1 MNITRLSSP
10 PPVASN
16 ERWSAVVAMS
26 LCVALLIAAEF
37 MPVSL
42 LTPIA
47 TDLGASNGMAGLA
60 ISISGLFAVPTS
72 LLIAPLSHRLDRRH
86 VLMGLAAVM
95 LASLIVIALSP
106 NFAVLMVAR
115 ALLGIVIGGFW
126 ALATATMM
134 RLVAS
139 HSVPKALGIMY
150 TGNAVATA
158 FAAPIGSYLGGMI
171 GWRGVFWL
179 LVPLVIVNLLWMAL
193 SLPAMR
199 PQARP
204 PSAFH
209 LVRRPNVA
217 FAIMGV
223 MLTFAGAFSAF
234 TYFRPFLE
242 TRTQVN
248 LPQLSALLLA
258 LGLAGFA
265 GTTAVSMLLRRHL
278 YRMLRWLPLVLAII
292 TLALLA
298 VEHHF
303 WSVTLMLILWGSLNS
318 AIPVAW
324 SAWITQGI
332 ADAPESGGGLMVAA
346 IQLAITLGAAVGGW
360 LLDYLS
366 ISATFIGS
374 ALLLATASLIVGNG
388 TRLKPVMVSQS
399 AGHDTQSHQACP
411 Q

>member
-1 MNITRLSSP
+1 
-10 PPVASN
+10 
-16 ERWSAVVAMS
+16 MS

-60 ISISGLFAVPTS
+60 IAISGLFAVPTS

-86 VLMGLAAVM
+86 VLMGLAVVM
-95 LASLIVIALSP
+95 LTSLIVIALSP
-106 NFAVLMVAR
+106 NFTVLMVAR

-126 ALATATMM
+126 ALATATIM
-134 RLVAS
+134 RLAGS
-139 HSVPKALGIMY
+139 PSVPKALGILY

-158 FAAPIGSYLGGMI
+158 FAAPIGSYLGGLI

-179 LVPLVIVNLLWMAL
+179 LVPLVVINLLWMVL
-193 SLPAMR
+193 CLPSMHS
-199 PQARP
+199 QARP
-204 PSAFH
+204 HSAFR
-209 LVRRPNVA
+209 LMRRPNVA
-217 FAIMGV
+217 IAIMGV
-223 MLTFAGAFSAF
+223 TLTFAGAFSAF

-242 TRTQVN
+242 TRTLVD

-265 GTTAVSMLLRRHL
+265 GTTAVSLLLHRHL
-278 YRMLRWLPLVLAII
+278 YQMLRWLPLALGVI
-292 TLALLA
+292 TLALLTVA
-298 VEHHF
+298 HHF
-303 WSVTLMLILWGSLNS
+303 WGVALMLILWGMLNS

-332 ADAPESGGGLMVAA
+332 SDSPESGGGLMVAA

-360 LLDYLS
+360 LLDSLS
-366 ISATFIGS
+366 IRATFMGS
-374 ALLLATASLIVGNG
+374 ALLLTAASMVVGNG
-388 TRLKPVMVSQS
+388 SRLRPVTLDQ
-399 AGHDTQSHQACP
+399 
-411 Q
+411 

>member
-1 MNITRLSSP
+1 MNATSLSSHTP
-10 PPVASN
+10 AVVS
-16 ERWSAVVAMS
+16 EHWSAVAAMS

-72 LLIAPLSHRLDRRH
+72 LLIATLSHRLDRRH
-86 VLMGLAAVM
+86 VLMGLAALM
-95 LASLIVIALSP
+95 LTSLVVIALSP
-106 NFAVLMVAR
+106 NFAVLMMAR

-126 ALATATMM
+126 ALATATIM
-134 RLVAS
+134 RLVS
-139 HSVPKALGIMY
+139 SQSVPKALGIMY

-158 FAAPIGSYLGGMI
+158 FAAPIGSYLGGLI

-179 LVPLVIVNLLWMAL
+179 LVPLVVINLLWMAL
-193 SLPAMR
+193 CLPSMR
-199 PQARP
+199 SQARP
-204 PSAFH
+204 HSAFR
-209 LVRRPNVA
+209 LMRRPNVA
-217 FAIMGV
+217 IAIMGV

-242 TRTQVN
+242 TRTQVD

-265 GTTAVSMLLRRHL
+265 GTTAVSLLLRRHL
-278 YRMLRWLPLVLAII
+278 YRMLRWLPLVLGVI

-303 WSVTLMLILWGSLNS
+303 WSVALMLILWGALNS

-332 ADAPESGGGLMVAA
+332 ADSPESGGGLMVAA

-360 LLDYLS
+360 LLDSLS
-366 ISATFIGS
+366 ISATFMGS
-374 ALLLATASLIVGNG
+374 ALLLAAASLVVGNG
-388 TRLKPVMVSQS
+388 RRLRPAMPGQ
-399 AGHDTQSHQACP
+399 
-411 Q
+411 

>member
-1 MNITRLSSP
+1 MNATSLSSHTP
-10 PPVASN
+10 AVVS
-16 ERWSAVVAMS
+16 EHWSAVAAMS

-72 LLIAPLSHRLDRRH
+72 LLIAPLSYRLDRRH
-86 VLMGLAAVM
+86 VLMGLATLM
-95 LASLIVIALSP
+95 LISLSLIALSP

-126 ALATATMM
+126 ALATATIM
-134 RLVAS
+134 RLVS
-139 HSVPKALGIMY
+139 SQSVPKALGIMY

-158 FAAPIGSYLGGMI
+158 FAAPIGSYLGGLI

-179 LVPLVIVNLLWMAL
+179 LVPLVVINLLWMAL
-193 SLPAMR
+193 CLPSMR
-199 PQARP
+199 SQARP
-204 PSAFH
+204 HSAFR
-209 LVRRPNVA
+209 LMRRPNVA
-217 FAIMGV
+217 IAIMGV
-223 MLTFAGAFSAF
+223 TLTFAGAFSAF

-242 TRTQVN
+242 TRTQVD

-278 YRMLRWLPLVLAII
+278 YRMLRWLPLVLGVI

-303 WSVTLMLILWGSLNS
+303 WSVALMLILWGALNS

-332 ADAPESGGGLMVAA
+332 ADSPESGGGLMVAA

-360 LLDYLS
+360 LLDSLS
-366 ISATFIGS
+366 ISATFMGS
-374 ALLLATASLIVGNG
+374 ALLLAAASLVVGNG
-388 TRLKPVMVSQS
+388 RRLRPAMLGQ
-399 AGHDTQSHQACP
+399 
-411 Q
+411 

>member
-1 MNITRLSSP
+1 MNATSLSSHTP
-10 PPVASN
+10 AVVS
-16 ERWSAVVAMS
+16 EHWSAVAAMS

-86 VLMGLAAVM
+86 VLMGLATLM
-95 LASLIVIALSP
+95 LTSLVVIALSP

-115 ALLGIVIGGFW
+115 ALLGVVIGGFW
-126 ALATATMM
+126 ALATATIM
-134 RLVAS
+134 RLVS
-139 HSVPKALGIMY
+139 SQSVPKALGIMY

-158 FAAPIGSYLGGMI
+158 FAAPIGSYLGGLI

-179 LVPLVIVNLLWMAL
+179 LVPLVVINLLWMAL
-193 SLPAMR
+193 CLPSMR
-199 PQARP
+199 SQARP
-204 PSAFH
+204 HSAFR
-209 LVRRPNVA
+209 LMRRPNVA
-217 FAIMGV
+217 IAIMGV
-223 MLTFAGAFSAF
+223 TLTFAGAFSAF

-242 TRTQVN
+242 TRTQVD

-258 LGLAGFA
+258 LGLAGFV
-265 GTTAVSMLLRRHL
+265 GTTAVSLLLRRHL
-278 YRMLRWLPLVLAII
+278 YRMLRWLPLVLGVI

-303 WSVTLMLILWGSLNS
+303 WSVALMLILWGALNS

-332 ADAPESGGGLMVAA
+332 ADSPESGGGLMVAA

-360 LLDYLS
+360 LLDSLS
-366 ISATFIGS
+366 ISATFMGS
-374 ALLLATASLIVGNG
+374 ALLLAAASLVVGNG
-388 TRLKPVMVSQS
+388 RRLRPAMPGQ
-399 AGHDTQSHQACP
+399 
-411 Q
+411 

>member
-1 MNITRLSSP
+1 MNATSLSSHTP
-10 PPVASN
+10 AVVS
-16 ERWSAVVAMS
+16 EHWSAVAAMS

-60 ISISGLFAVPTS
+60 ISISGLFAIPTS
-72 LLIAPLSHRLDRRH
+72 LLIAPLSHRLDRRN
-86 VLMGLAAVM
+86 VLMGLAALM
-95 LASLIVIALSP
+95 LTSLVVIALSP
-106 NFAVLMVAR
+106 NFAVLMMAR

-126 ALATATMM
+126 ALATATIM
-134 RLVAS
+134 RLVS
-139 HSVPKALGIMY
+139 SQSVPKALGIMY

-158 FAAPIGSYLGGMI
+158 FAAPIGSYLGGLI

-179 LVPLVIVNLLWMAL
+179 LVPLVVINLLWMAL
-193 SLPAMR
+193 CLPSMR
-199 PQARP
+199 SQARP
-204 PSAFH
+204 HSAFR
-209 LVRRPNVA
+209 LMRRPNVA
-217 FAIMGV
+217 IAIMGV
-223 MLTFAGAFSAF
+223 TLTFAGAFSAF

-242 TRTQVN
+242 TRTQVD

-265 GTTAVSMLLRRHL
+265 GTTAVSLLLRRHL
-278 YRMLRWLPLVLAII
+278 YQMLRWLPLVLGVI

-303 WSVTLMLILWGSLNS
+303 WSVALMLILWGALNS

-332 ADAPESGGGLMVAA
+332 ADSPESGGGLMVAA

-360 LLDYLS
+360 LLDSLS
-366 ISATFIGS
+366 ISATFMGS
-374 ALLLATASLIVGNG
+374 ALLLAAASLVVGNG
-388 TRLKPVMVSQS
+388 SRLRPAMLGQ
-399 AGHDTQSHQACP
+399 
-411 Q
+411 

>member
-1 MNITRLSSP
+1 MNATSLSSHTP
-10 PPVASN
+10 AVVS
-16 ERWSAVVAMS
+16 EHWSAVAAMS

-72 LLIAPLSHRLDRRH
+72 LLIAPLSYRLDRRH
-86 VLMGLAAVM
+86 VLMGLAALM
-95 LASLIVIALSP
+95 LTSLVVIALSP
-106 NFAVLMVAR
+106 NFAVLMMAR

-126 ALATATMM
+126 ALATATIM
-134 RLVAS
+134 RLVS
-139 HSVPKALGIMY
+139 SQSVPKALGIMY

-158 FAAPIGSYLGGMI
+158 FAAPIGSYLGGLI

-179 LVPLVIVNLLWMAL
+179 LVPLVVLNLLWMAL
-193 SLPAMR
+193 CLPSMR
-199 PQARP
+199 SQARP
-204 PSAFH
+204 HSAFH
-209 LVRRPNVA
+209 LMRRPNVA
-217 FAIMGV
+217 IAIMGV
-223 MLTFAGAFSAF
+223 TLTFAGAFSAF

-242 TRTQVN
+242 TRTQVD

-258 LGLAGFA
+258 LGLAGFV
-265 GTTAVSMLLRRHL
+265 GTTAVSLLLRRHL
-278 YRMLRWLPLVLAII
+278 YRMLRWLPLVLGVI

-303 WSVTLMLILWGSLNS
+303 WSVALMLILWGALNS

-332 ADAPESGGGLMVAA
+332 ADSPESGGGLMVAA

-360 LLDYLS
+360 LLDSLS
-366 ISATFIGS
+366 ISATFMGS
-374 ALLLATASLIVGNG
+374 ALLLAAASLVVGNG
-388 TRLKPVMVSQS
+388 RRLRPAMPGQ
-399 AGHDTQSHQACP
+399 
-411 Q
+411 

>member
-1 MNITRLSSP
+1 
-10 PPVASN
+10 
-16 ERWSAVVAMS
+16 MS

-72 LLIAPLSHRLDRRH
+72 LLIATLSHRLDRRH
-86 VLMGLAAVM
+86 VLMGLAALM
-95 LASLIVIALSP
+95 LTSLVVIALSP
-106 NFAVLMVAR
+106 NFAVLMMAR

-126 ALATATMM
+126 ALATATIM
-134 RLVAS
+134 RLVS
-139 HSVPKALGIMY
+139 SQSVPKALGIMY

-158 FAAPIGSYLGGMI
+158 FAAPIGSYLGGLI

-179 LVPLVIVNLLWMAL
+179 LVPLVVINLLWMAL
-193 SLPAMR
+193 CLPSMR
-199 PQARP
+199 SQARP
-204 PSAFH
+204 HSAFR
-209 LVRRPNVA
+209 LMRRPNVA
-217 FAIMGV
+217 IAIMGV

-242 TRTQVN
+242 TRTQVD

-265 GTTAVSMLLRRHL
+265 GTTAVSLLLRRHL
-278 YRMLRWLPLVLAII
+278 YRMLRWLPLVLGVI

-303 WSVTLMLILWGSLNS
+303 WSVALMLILWGALNS

-332 ADAPESGGGLMVAA
+332 ADSPESGGGLMVAA

-360 LLDYLS
+360 LLDSLS
-366 ISATFIGS
+366 ISATFMGS
-374 ALLLATASLIVGNG
+374 ALLLAAASLVVGNG
-388 TRLKPVMVSQS
+388 RRLRPAMPGQ
-399 AGHDTQSHQACP
+399 
-411 Q
+411 

>member
-1 MNITRLSSP
+1 MNATSLSSRTP
-10 PPVASN
+10 DIIS
-16 ERWSAVVAMS
+16 EHWSAVAAMS

-47 TDLGASNGMAGLA
+47 ADLGARNGMAGLA
-60 ISISGLFAVPTS
+60 LSISGLFAVPTS
-72 LLIAPLSHRLDRRH
+72 LLIATLSHRLDRRH
-86 VLMGLAAVM
+86 VLMGLAALM
-95 LASLIVIALSP
+95 LASLVAIALSP
-106 NFAVLMVAR
+106 NFAVLMMAR

-126 ALATATMM
+126 ALATATIM
-134 RLVAS
+134 RLVS
-139 HSVPKALGIMY
+139 SQSVPKALGIMY

-158 FAAPIGSYLGGMI
+158 FAAPIGSYLGGLI

-179 LVPLVIVNLLWMAL
+179 LVPLVVLNLLWMAFC
-193 SLPAMR
+193 LPPMR
-199 PQARP
+199 AQARP
-204 PSAFH
+204 HSVFR
-209 LVRRPNVA
+209 LMRRPNVT

-242 TRTQVN
+242 TRTQVS

-278 YRMLRWLPLVLAII
+278 YRMLRWLPLVLGII
-292 TLALLA
+292 TLALLM

-303 WSVTLMLILWGSLNS
+303 WGVAMMLILWGALNS

-332 ADAPESGGGLMVAA
+332 ADSPESGGGLMVAA

-360 LLDYLS
+360 LLDALS
-366 ISATFIGS
+366 ISATFMGS
-374 ALLLATASLIVGNG
+374 ALLLAAASLVIGNG
-388 TRLKPVMVSQS
+388 RRIKPAMLGQ
-399 AGHDTQSHQACP
+399 
-411 Q
+411 

>member
-1 MNITRLSSP
+1 MNATSLSSRTP
-10 PPVASN
+10 DIIS
-16 ERWSAVVAMS
+16 EHWSAVAAMS

-47 TDLGASNGMAGLA
+47 ADLGASNGMAGLA

-72 LLIAPLSHRLDRRH
+72 LLIATLSHRLDRRH
-86 VLMGLAAVM
+86 VLMGLAALM
-95 LASLIVIALSP
+95 LTSLVAIALSP
-106 NFAVLMVAR
+106 NFAVLMMAR

-126 ALATATMM
+126 ALATATIM
-134 RLVAS
+134 RLVS
-139 HSVPKALGIMY
+139 SQSVPKALGIMY

-158 FAAPIGSYLGGMI
+158 FAAPIGSYLGGLI

-179 LVPLVIVNLLWMAL
+179 LVPLVVLNLLWMAL
-193 SLPAMR
+193 SLPSMR
-199 PQARP
+199 SPARP
-204 PSAFH
+204 HSAFR
-209 LVRRPNVA
+209 LMRRPNIA
-217 FAIMGV
+217 IAIMGV

-242 TRTQVN
+242 TRTQVS

-278 YRMLRWLPLVLAII
+278 YRMLRWLPLVLGVI
-292 TLALLA
+292 TLALLM

-303 WSVTLMLILWGSLNS
+303 WGVAMMLILWGALNS

-332 ADAPESGGGLMVAA
+332 ADSPESGGGLMVAA

-360 LLDYLS
+360 LLDSLS
-366 ISATFIGS
+366 ISATFMGS
-374 ALLLATASLIVGNG
+374 ALLLAAASLVVGNG
-388 TRLKPVMVSQS
+388 RRLKPAMLGQ
-399 AGHDTQSHQACP
+399 
-411 Q
+411 

>member
-1 MNITRLSSP
+1 MNVTSLSSHTP
-10 PPVASN
+10 AVVN
-16 ERWSAVVAMS
+16 EHWSAVAAMS

-60 ISISGLFAVPTS
+60 IAISGLFAVPTS

-86 VLMGLAAVM
+86 VLMGLAVVM
-95 LASLIVIALSP
+95 LTSLIVIALSP
-106 NFAVLMVAR
+106 NFTVLMVAR

-126 ALATATMM
+126 ALATATIM
-134 RLVAS
+134 RLVS
-139 HSVPKALGIMY
+139 SQSVPKALGILY

-158 FAAPIGSYLGGMI
+158 FAAPIGSYLGGLI

-179 LVPLVIVNLLWMAL
+179 LVPLGVINLLWMIL
-193 SLPAMR
+193 CLPSMHS
-199 PQARP
+199 QARP
-204 PSAFH
+204 YSAFH
-209 LVRRPNVA
+209 LMRRPNVA
-217 FAIMGV
+217 IAIMGV
-223 MLTFAGAFSAF
+223 TLTFAGAFSAF

-242 TRTQVN
+242 TRTQVD

-258 LGLAGFA
+258 LGLAGFV

-278 YRMLRWLPLVLAII
+278 YRMLRWLPLVLGVI

-303 WSVTLMLILWGSLNS
+303 WSVALMLILWGAVNS

-332 ADAPESGGGLMVAA
+332 SDSPESGGGLMVAA

-360 LLDYLS
+360 LLDSLS
-366 ISATFIGS
+366 IRATFMGS
-374 ALLLATASLIVGNG
+374 ALLLTAASMVVGNG
-388 TRLKPVMVSQS
+388 SRLRPVTLDQ
-399 AGHDTQSHQACP
+399 
-411 Q
+411 

>member
-1 MNITRLSSP
+1 MNATSLSSRTP
-10 PPVASN
+10 DIIS
-16 ERWSAVVAMS
+16 EHWSAVAAMS

-47 TDLGASNGMAGLA
+47 ADLGTSNGMAGLA

-72 LLIAPLSHRLDRRH
+72 LLIATLSHRLDRRH
-86 VLMGLAAVM
+86 VLMGLAALM
-95 LASLIVIALSP
+95 LASLVAIALSP
-106 NFAVLMVAR
+106 NFVVLMMAR

-126 ALATATMM
+126 ALATATIM
-134 RLVAS
+134 RLVSS
-139 HSVPKALGIMY
+139 HSVPKALGVMY

-158 FAAPIGSYLGGMI
+158 FAAPIGSYLGGLI

-179 LVPLVIVNLLWMAL
+179 LVPLVVLNLLWIAL
-193 SLPAMR
+193 SLPSIR
-199 PQARP
+199 SQTRP
-204 PSAFH
+204 PNVFR
-209 LVRRPNVA
+209 LMRRPNVT

-242 TRTQVN
+242 TRTQVS

-258 LGLAGFA
+258 LGLAGFV

-278 YRMLRWLPLVLAII
+278 YRMLRWLPLVLGVI
-292 TLALLA
+292 TLALLM

-303 WSVTLMLILWGSLNS
+303 WGVALMLILWGALNS

-332 ADAPESGGGLMVAA
+332 ADSPESGGGLMVAA

-360 LLDYLS
+360 LLDSLS
-366 ISATFIGS
+366 ISATFMGS
-374 ALLLATASLIVGNG
+374 ALLLAAASLVVGNG
-388 TRLKPVMVSQS
+388 RRLRPAMLGQ
-399 AGHDTQSHQACP
+399 
-411 Q
+411 

>member
-1 MNITRLSSP
+1 MNATSLSSHTP
-10 PPVASN
+10 AVVS
-16 ERWSAVVAMS
+16 EHWSAVAAMS

-72 LLIAPLSHRLDRRH
+72 LLIAPLSYRLDRRH
-86 VLMGLAAVM
+86 VLMGLAALM
-95 LASLIVIALSP
+95 LTSLVVIALSP
-106 NFAVLMVAR
+106 NFAVLMMAR

-126 ALATATMM
+126 ALATATIM
-134 RLVAS
+134 RLVS
-139 HSVPKALGIMY
+139 SQSVPKALGIMY

-158 FAAPIGSYLGGMI
+158 FAAPIGSYLGGLI

-179 LVPLVIVNLLWMAL
+179 LVPLVVINLLWMAL
-193 SLPAMR
+193 CLPSMR
-199 PQARP
+199 SQARP
-204 PSAFH
+204 HSAFR
-209 LVRRPNVA
+209 LMRRPNVTI
-217 FAIMGV
+217 AIMGV

-242 TRTQVN
+242 TRTQVD

-265 GTTAVSMLLRRHL
+265 GTTAVSLLLRRHL
-278 YRMLRWLPLVLAII
+278 YRMLRWLPLVLGVI

-303 WSVTLMLILWGSLNS
+303 WSVALMLILWGALNS

-324 SAWITQGI
+324 SVWITQGI
-332 ADAPESGGGLMVAA
+332 ADSPESGGGLMVAA

-360 LLDYLS
+360 LLDSLS
-366 ISATFIGS
+366 ISATFMGS
-374 ALLLATASLIVGNG
+374 ALLLAAASLVVGNG
-388 TRLKPVMVSQS
+388 RRIRPAMPGQ
-399 AGHDTQSHQACP
+399 
-411 Q
+411 

>member
-1 MNITRLSSP
+1 MNATSLSSHTP
-10 PPVASN
+10 AVVS
-16 ERWSAVVAMS
+16 EHWSAVAAMS

-72 LLIAPLSHRLDRRH
+72 LLIATLSHRLDRRH
-86 VLMGLAAVM
+86 VLMGLAALM
-95 LASLIVIALSP
+95 LTSLVVIALSP
-106 NFAVLMVAR
+106 NFAVLMMAR
-115 ALLGIVIGGFW
+115 ALLGVVIGGFW
-126 ALATATMM
+126 ALATATIM
-134 RLVAS
+134 RLVS
-139 HSVPKALGIMY
+139 SQSVPKALGIMY

-158 FAAPIGSYLGGMI
+158 FAAPIGSYLGGLI

-179 LVPLVIVNLLWMAL
+179 LVPLVVINLLWMAL
-193 SLPAMR
+193 CLPSMR
-199 PQARP
+199 SQARP
-204 PSAFH
+204 HSAFR
-209 LVRRPNVA
+209 LMRRPNVA
-217 FAIMGV
+217 IAIMGV

-242 TRTQVN
+242 TRTQVD

-278 YRMLRWLPLVLAII
+278 YRMLRWLPLVLGVI

-303 WSVTLMLILWGSLNS
+303 WSVALMLILWGALNS

-332 ADAPESGGGLMVAA
+332 ADSPESGGGLMVAA

-360 LLDYLS
+360 LLDSLS
-366 ISATFIGS
+366 ISATFMGS
-374 ALLLATASLIVGNG
+374 ALLLAAASLVVGNG
-388 TRLKPVMVSQS
+388 RRLRPAMPGQ
-399 AGHDTQSHQACP
+399 
-411 Q
+411 

>member
-1 MNITRLSSP
+1 MNATSLSSHTP
-10 PPVASN
+10 AVVS
-16 ERWSAVVAMS
+16 EHWSAVAAMS

-60 ISISGLFAVPTS
+60 ISISGLFAIPTS
-72 LLIAPLSHRLDRRH
+72 LLIATLSHRLDRRH
-86 VLMGLAAVM
+86 VLMGLAALM
-95 LASLIVIALSP
+95 LTSLVVIALSP
-106 NFAVLMVAR
+106 NFAVLMMAR
-115 ALLGIVIGGFW
+115 ALLGVVIGGFW
-126 ALATATMM
+126 ALATATIM
-134 RLVAS
+134 RLVS
-139 HSVPKALGIMY
+139 SQSVPKALGIMY

-158 FAAPIGSYLGGMI
+158 FAAPIGSYLGGLI

-179 LVPLVIVNLLWMAL
+179 LVPLVVINLLWMAL
-193 SLPAMR
+193 CLPSMR
-199 PQARP
+199 SQARP
-204 PSAFH
+204 HSAFR
-209 LVRRPNVA
+209 LMRRPNVT

-242 TRTQVN
+242 TRTQVS

-258 LGLAGFA
+258 LGLAGFV

-278 YRMLRWLPLVLAII
+278 YRMLRWLPLVLGVI
-292 TLALLA
+292 TQALLM

-303 WSVTLMLILWGSLNS
+303 WGVALMLILWGALNS

-332 ADAPESGGGLMVAA
+332 ADSPESGGGLMVAA

-360 LLDYLS
+360 LLDSLS
-366 ISATFIGS
+366 ISATFMGS
-374 ALLLATASLIVGNG
+374 ALLLAAASLVVGNG
-388 TRLKPVMVSQS
+388 RRLRPAMLGQ
-399 AGHDTQSHQACP
+399 
-411 Q
+411 

>member
-1 MNITRLSSP
+1 MNVTSLSSHTP
-10 PPVASN
+10 AVVN
-16 ERWSAVVAMS
+16 EHWSAVAAMS

-60 ISISGLFAVPTS
+60 IAISGLFAVPTS

-86 VLMGLAAVM
+86 VLMGLAVVM
-95 LASLIVIALSP
+95 LTSLIVIALSP
-106 NFAVLMVAR
+106 NFTVLMVAR

-126 ALATATMM
+126 ALATATIM
-134 RLVAS
+134 RLVS
-139 HSVPKALGIMY
+139 SQSVPKALGILY

-158 FAAPIGSYLGGMI
+158 FAAPIGSYLGGLI

-179 LVPLVIVNLLWMAL
+179 LVPLGVINLLWMVL
-193 SLPAMR
+193 CLPSMHS
-199 PQARP
+199 QARP
-204 PSAFH
+204 YSAFH
-209 LVRRPNVA
+209 LMRRPNVA
-217 FAIMGV
+217 IAIMGV
-223 MLTFAGAFSAF
+223 TLTFAGAFSAF

-242 TRTQVN
+242 TRTQVD

-258 LGLAGFA
+258 LGLAGFV

-278 YRMLRWLPLVLAII
+278 YRMLRWLPLVLGVI

-303 WSVTLMLILWGSLNS
+303 WSVALMLILWGAVNS

-332 ADAPESGGGLMVAA
+332 SDSPESGGGLMVAA

-360 LLDYLS
+360 LLDSLS
-366 ISATFIGS
+366 IRATFMGS
-374 ALLLATASLIVGNG
+374 ALLLTAASMVVGNG
-388 TRLKPVMVSQS
+388 NRLRPVTLDQ
-399 AGHDTQSHQACP
+399 
-411 Q
+411 

>member
-1 MNITRLSSP
+1 
-10 PPVASN
+10 
-16 ERWSAVVAMS
+16 MS

-60 ISISGLFAVPTS
+60 IAISGLFAVPTS

-86 VLMGLAAVM
+86 VLMGLVVVM
-95 LASLIVIALSP
+95 LTSLIVIALSP
-106 NFAVLMVAR
+106 NFTVLMVAR

-126 ALATATMM
+126 ALATATIM
-134 RLVAS
+134 RLVS
-139 HSVPKALGIMY
+139 SQSVPKALGILY

-158 FAAPIGSYLGGMI
+158 FAAPIGSYLGGLI

-179 LVPLVIVNLLWMAL
+179 LVPLGVINLLWMVL
-193 SLPAMR
+193 CLPSMHS
-199 PQARP
+199 QARP
-204 PSAFH
+204 YSAFH
-209 LVRRPNVA
+209 LMRRPNVA
-217 FAIMGV
+217 IAIMGV
-223 MLTFAGAFSAF
+223 TLTFAGAFSAF

-242 TRTQVN
+242 TRTQVD

-258 LGLAGFA
+258 LGLAGFV

-278 YRMLRWLPLVLAII
+278 YRMLRWLPLVLGVI

-303 WSVTLMLILWGSLNS
+303 WNVALMLILWGALNS

-332 ADAPESGGGLMVAA
+332 SDSPESGGGLMVAA

-360 LLDYLS
+360 LLDSLS
-366 ISATFIGS
+366 IRATFMGS
-374 ALLLATASLIVGNG
+374 A
-388 TRLKPVMVSQS
+388 
-399 AGHDTQSHQACP
+399 
-411 Q
+411 

>member
-1 MNITRLSSP
+1 
-10 PPVASN
+10 
-16 ERWSAVVAMS
+16 MS

-60 ISISGLFAVPTS
+60 IAISGLFAVPTS

-86 VLMGLAAVM
+86 VLMGLAVVM
-95 LASLIVIALSP
+95 LTSLIVIALSP
-106 NFAVLMVAR
+106 NFTVLMVAR

-126 ALATATMM
+126 ALATATIM
-134 RLVAS
+134 RLVS
-139 HSVPKALGIMY
+139 SQSVPKALGILY

-158 FAAPIGSYLGGMI
+158 FAAPIGSYLGGLI

-179 LVPLVIVNLLWMAL
+179 LVPLGVINLLWMIL
-193 SLPAMR
+193 CLPSMHS
-199 PQARP
+199 QARP
-204 PSAFH
+204 YSAFH
-209 LVRRPNVA
+209 LMRRPNVA
-217 FAIMGV
+217 IAIMGV
-223 MLTFAGAFSAF
+223 TLTFAGAFSAF

-242 TRTQVN
+242 TRTQVD

-258 LGLAGFA
+258 LGLAGFV

-278 YRMLRWLPLVLAII
+278 YRMLRWLPLVLGVI

-303 WSVTLMLILWGSLNS
+303 WSVALMLILWGAVNS

-332 ADAPESGGGLMVAA
+332 SDSPESGGGLMVAA

-360 LLDYLS
+360 LLDSLS
-366 ISATFIGS
+366 IRATFMGS
-374 ALLLATASLIVGNG
+374 ALLLTAASMVVGNG
-388 TRLKPVMVSQS
+388 SRLRPVTLDQ
-399 AGHDTQSHQACP
+399 
-411 Q
+411 

>member
-1 MNITRLSSP
+1 MNATSLSSHTHA
-10 PPVASN
+10 VVS
-16 ERWSAVVAMS
+16 EHWSAVAAMS

-72 LLIAPLSHRLDRRH
+72 LLIATLSHRLDRRH
-86 VLMGLAAVM
+86 VLMGLAALM
-95 LASLIVIALSP
+95 LTSMVVIALSP
-106 NFAVLMVAR
+106 NFAVLMMAR

-126 ALATATMM
+126 ALATATIM
-134 RLVAS
+134 RLVS
-139 HSVPKALGIMY
+139 SQSVPKALGIMY

-158 FAAPIGSYLGGMI
+158 FAAPIGSYLGGLI

-179 LVPLVIVNLLWMAL
+179 LVPLVVINLLWMAL
-193 SLPAMR
+193 CLPSMR
-199 PQARP
+199 SQARP
-204 PSAFH
+204 HSAFR
-209 LVRRPNVA
+209 LMRRPNVA
-217 FAIMGV
+217 IAIMGV

-242 TRTQVN
+242 TRTQVD

-278 YRMLRWLPLVLAII
+278 YWMLRWLPLVLGVI

-303 WSVTLMLILWGSLNS
+303 WSVALMLILWGALNS

-332 ADAPESGGGLMVAA
+332 ADSPESGGGLMVAA

-360 LLDYLS
+360 LLDSLS
-366 ISATFIGS
+366 ISATFMGS
-374 ALLLATASLIVGNG
+374 ALLLAAASLVVGNG
-388 TRLKPVMVSQS
+388 RRLRPAMLGQ
-399 AGHDTQSHQACP
+399 
-411 Q
+411 

>member
-1 MNITRLSSP
+1 
-10 PPVASN
+10 
-16 ERWSAVVAMS
+16 MS

-60 ISISGLFAVPTS
+60 IAISGLFAVPTS

-86 VLMGLAAVM
+86 VLMGLVVVM
-95 LASLIVIALSP
+95 LTSLIVIALSP
-106 NFAVLMVAR
+106 NFTVLMVAR

-126 ALATATMM
+126 ALATATIM
-134 RLVAS
+134 RLVS
-139 HSVPKALGIMY
+139 SQSVPKALGIMY

-158 FAAPIGSYLGGMI
+158 FAAPIGSYLGGLI

-179 LVPLVIVNLLWMAL
+179 LVPLVVINLQWMAL
-193 SLPAMR
+193 CLPSMR
-199 PQARP
+199 SQARP
-204 PSAFH
+204 HSAFR
-209 LVRRPNVA
+209 LMRRPNVA
-217 FAIMGV
+217 IAIMGV
-223 MLTFAGAFSAF
+223 TLTFAGAFSAF

-242 TRTQVN
+242 TRTQVD

-258 LGLAGFA
+258 LGLAGFV

-278 YRMLRWLPLVLAII
+278 YRMLRWLPLVLGVI

-303 WSVTLMLILWGSLNS
+303 WSVALMLILWGALNS

-332 ADAPESGGGLMVAA
+332 SDSPESGGGLMVAA

-360 LLDYLS
+360 LLDSLS
-366 ISATFIGS
+366 IRATFMGS
-374 ALLLATASLIVGNG
+374 ALLLTAASMVVGNG
-388 TRLKPVMVSQS
+388 SRLRPVTLDQ
-399 AGHDTQSHQACP
+399 
-411 Q
+411 